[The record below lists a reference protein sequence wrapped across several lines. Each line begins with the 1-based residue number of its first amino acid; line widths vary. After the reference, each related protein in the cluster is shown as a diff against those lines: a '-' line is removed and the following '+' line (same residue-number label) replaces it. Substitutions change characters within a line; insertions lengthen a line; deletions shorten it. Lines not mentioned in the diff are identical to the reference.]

1 MKKIFM
7 ATIMLVSIMMVAC
20 GGTGQSEEG
29 QEIPA
34 GPEGTPTVSK
44 VKVETPYTDLYYS
57 GEWEDKIS
65 AEIING
71 NYECE
76 IIFYG
81 TVKDIKEKLFV
92 VNFGNGK
99 GFPVGTI
106 YTPMGYE
113 IDVTAE
119 FVDIEQGSMEKTTFE
134 TFCAM
139 QEQLNYVL
147 QELKNN
153 DSFTGINN

>member
-34 GPEGTPTVSK
+34 GPEETPTVSK

-65 AEIING
+65 VEIVERD
-71 NYECE
+71 YEGE
-76 IIFYG
+76 VVFYG
-81 TVKDIKEKLFV
+81 SIDDCTEKLFV
-92 VNFGNGK
+92 IYFGSGI
-99 GFPVGTI
+99 GFPVGSI
-106 YTPMGYE
+106 NTPMGYGL
-113 IDVTAE
+113 DVTAE

>member
-7 ATIMLVSIMMVAC
+7 AIIMLMCVMMVAC
-20 GGTGQSEEG
+20 GGTAQSEG

-34 GPEGTPTVSK
+34 GPEITPTVTK

-57 GEWEDKIS
+57 GEWEDKIFV
-65 AEIING
+65 EIIERD
-71 NYECE
+71 YEGE

-81 TVKDIKEKLFV
+81 KDNDHTEKLFV
-92 VNFGNGK
+92 IYFGSGI
-99 GFPVGTI
+99 GFPVGSINTS
-106 YTPMGYE
+106 MGYGL
-113 IDVTAE
+113 DVTAE
-119 FVDIEQGSMEKTTFE
+119 FIDIEQGNMEKTTFE

-153 DSFTGINN
+153 DSFTGVNN